1 MGKDNIAPYMNYFK
15 GTSTYLDIYIQMCDF
30 FKSSYF
36 IIKCSKKLERAL
48 MFCSIFCHSF
58 KKRCYFVKIV
68 IFSEGAECL
77 QSFKSN
83 YVYFTSGSSSK

>member
-1 MGKDNIAPYMNYFK
+1 M
-15 GTSTYLDIYIQMCDF
+15 YLDIYFQMWVF
-30 FKSSYF
+30 FAVFLLYNQQ
-36 IIKCSKKLERAL
+36 CTKKLERAL
-48 MFCSIFCHSF
+48 LFYSIFCHSF

-83 YVYFTSGSSSK
+83 YVYFISGSSSK